1 VTTLA
6 CIDPAMRAEA
16 VLLAKQDGVL
26 AGLDVARLAFELIDD
41 TVEFAAAVADG
52 DTLAPGLAVARVA
65 GPARSLLSAERVALN
80 FVQRLSG
87 IATLTHRYALRL
99 EGTGTRVLDTRK
111 TTPGLRPLEKYAVS
125 VGGGHNHRHGLYD
138 MYLVKDNHIRA
149 AGSLTAAVRR
159 IAAVR
164 DPGLLLEVEAAS
176 LALVREALQLETI
189 GLEVDRILLDNMTLR
204 EVAEAVAMID
214 AGGAPARTS
223 PRRPVGARRWPEI
236 EVSGSMNL
244 ETVRPVANLGVDYV
258 SVGAL
263 THSAPALDLA
273 LDFSEMG

>member
-6 CIDPAMRAEA
+6 CIDPATRAEA

-41 TVEFAAAVADG
+41 TVRFEARVADG
-52 DTLAPGLAVARVA
+52 DVLAPGLAVARIE

-87 IATLTHRYALRL
+87 IATLTRRYALKL

-176 LALVREALQLETI
+176 LDLVREALQLEPI
-189 GLEVDRILLDNMTLR
+189 GYGIDRILLDNMAPGA
-204 EVAEAVAMID
+204 VAEAVAMID
-214 AGGAPARTS
+214 AAGAPARIS

-236 EVSGSMNL
+236 EVSGGMNL
-244 ETVRPVANLGVDYV
+244 ETVRPVADLGVDYV

-263 THSAPALDLA
+263 THSAPALNFA

>member
-6 CIDPAMRAEA
+6 CIDPATRAEA

-41 TVEFAAAVADG
+41 TVAFEALIADG
-52 DTLAPGLAVARVA
+52 DRLTPGLAVARLE
-65 GPARSLLSAERVALN
+65 GRARALLSAERVALN

-87 IATLTHRYALRL
+87 IATLTRRYVERL

-138 MYLVKDNHIRA
+138 MYLIKDNHIRA
-149 AGSLTAAVRR
+149 AGSLTAAVER

-176 LALVREALQLETI
+176 LELVREALALDI
-189 GLEVDRILLDNMTLR
+189 DRILLDNMALAD
-204 EVAEAVAMID
+204 VAEAVALID

-223 PRRPVGARRWPEI
+223 PRRAVGARRWPEI
-236 EVSGSMNL
+236 EVSGGMNL
-244 ETVRPVANLGVDYV
+244 ETVRPVADLGVDYV

-273 LDFSEMG
+273 LDFSELG

>member
-1 VTTLA
+1 MTTLA
-6 CIDPAMRAEA
+6 CIDPATRAEA

-41 TVEFAAAVADG
+41 TVAFEALVADG
-52 DTLAPGLAVARVA
+52 DRLAPGLAVARLE
-65 GPARSLLSAERVALN
+65 GPARALLSAERVALN

-87 IATLTHRYALRL
+87 IATLTRHYVERL

-149 AGSLTAAVRR
+149 AGSLTAAVER

-176 LALVREALQLETI
+176 LELVREALAL
-189 GLEVDRILLDNMTLR
+189 GVDRILLDNLAPG
-204 EVAEAVAMID
+204 EVASAVALID

-236 EVSGSMNL
+236 EVSGGMNL
-244 ETVRPVANLGVDYV
+244 GTVRPIADLGVDYV

-273 LDFSEMG
+273 LDFSELG

>member
-6 CIDPAMRAEA
+6 CIPAAARAGA
-16 VLLAKQDGVL
+16 LLLAKQDGLL
-26 AGLDVARLAFELIDD
+26 AGLEVARLAFELIDD
-41 TVEFAAAVADG
+41 TVEFEAIVADG
-52 DTLAPGLAVARVA
+52 DTLTPGLAVARIA
-65 GPARSLLSAERVALN
+65 GSARSLLTAERVALN

-87 IATLTHRYALRL
+87 IATLTRRYADRL

-149 AGSLTAAVRR
+149 AGSLSAAVER

-164 DPGLLLEVEAAS
+164 DPDLLLEVEAAS
-176 LALVREALQLETI
+176 LELVEEAM
-189 GLEVDRILLDNMTLR
+189 GLDVDRILLDNMTLG
-204 EVAEAVAMID
+204 EVAEAVARID
-214 AGGAPARTS
+214 ASGAPARTS

-236 EVSGSMNL
+236 EVSGGMNL
-244 ETVRPVANLGVDYV
+244 GTVRPVADLGVDYV

-273 LDFSEMG
+273 LDFGELG